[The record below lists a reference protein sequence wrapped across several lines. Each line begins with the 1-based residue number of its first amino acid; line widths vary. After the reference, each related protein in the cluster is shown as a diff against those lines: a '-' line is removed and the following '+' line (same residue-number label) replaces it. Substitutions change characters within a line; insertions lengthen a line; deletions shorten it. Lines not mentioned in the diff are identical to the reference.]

1 MSHHFLKVIWH
12 LKLVVQLKMI
22 FMLLF
27 STPNEILAIQQT
39 YTGIFADDLGR
50 LP

>member
-1 MSHHFLKVIWH
+1 MSTSFLKVVWH
-12 LKLVVQLKMI
+12 LRLVVQLKAI
-22 FMLLF
+22 SMLFF
-27 STPNEILAIQQT
+27 SSSNEILAILQT

>member
-1 MSHHFLKVIWH
+1 MSTSFLKVIWH
-12 LKLVVQLKMI
+12 LRLVVQLKVI
-22 FMLLF
+22 SMLFF
-27 STPNEILAIQQT
+27 SSSNEILAIQQT

>member
-1 MSHHFLKVIWH
+1 
-12 LKLVVQLKMI
+12 
-22 FMLLF
+22 MLFFF
-27 STPNEILAIQQT
+27 SSNEILAIEQT